1 VWTPKRILLLTL
13 GFGLFSVAYLI
24 YAHFLGGID
33 GLPPLP
39 DDFRPIFIADNEAP
53 EPPPLPQ
60 SETSADQKL
69 RQAFGDDCKELGY
82 KVKLELQK
90 KGMVLAAGDFKI
102 QPDGKVLL
110 EPFSL
115 AIFGKPR
122 ADGKDVEINTV
133 QSLHAILTFD
143 KPISNI
149 TDMNNRKIVRA
160 ELRDE
165 IYVINNR
172 RTPQR
177 DDDLS
182 LFTQGPLYYQESLHL
197 IWTDKTVRLIDLQSK
212 PNPTTIDGTQMYVYL
227 TPETK
232 PAKPG
237 QPLPQKAD
245 RSDSANGVDRIELRR
260 DVNMNLWVDKSS
272 GFLASDKKE
281 DPQKPAAQSKP
292 KTTKEPAQPEKV
304 KVVISTQ
311 GPFSYDLHT
320 HHATFDKSKISG
332 PRQNVVTV
340 DRINEAEGN
349 IDHLQCD
356 RLELQFRPNK
366 EQGQKDPKE
375 QPNAESEGLDIENAR
390 ATGQE
395 VVLTSDAEVLEARG
409 DDFFYDKI
417 KSLSTLR
424 GTPRMW
430 ALKEGNEIEA
440 PELQLLNLKGNQQAT
455 ALGTGVIRMLDKAT
469 GKRTLAAR
477 WEQRL
482 VYAKDGANDMLT
494 LIGNAAFVDTEH
506 QQELRADVLKVWLQP
521 ADPADSSSKDQQ
533 GRKPQ
538 HLEATGNIKSVGPD
552 MNVHNA
558 EHLVVWFK
566 DAPPIAQTQGTPS
579 SNESPSQTPP
589 AQPPLGQPRTGAST
603 KKADGSSP
611 TKDASSAPTEPAKP
625 KQPIDLTA
633 RSIDAHVLR
642 SGAKNDLDKLW
653 CQGRVHVHQ
662 DPATPEEKG
671 VDIRG
676 ETLELTHEVDGN
688 ILAVTGDHA
697 QVQMDK
703 IFILGPEVHIDQT
716 SNKVWVN
723 GMGIMKMPSN
733 ANFDGTKSAQT
744 AELTVNWEKKM
755 DFDGLNAQ
763 YFGNIRAEQNE
774 GHLACQNMQV
784 VLDHMVSLREGN
796 KKAAPAKVEKL
807 LCDRDVWVED
817 ATMVDGKISSY
828 KRMDCRELAVDND
841 PNTEESQA
849 QVAGPGKVRIF
860 QLGQKDNDLSP
871 SPNRSAAPTKDQR
884 APTQGQ
890 RKGGPQPQGGP
901 KSDEQHKLTHVSF
914 QSRMTANNKRGMA
927 TFYDRVIV
935 IDVPTED
942 PDLKIDEDRPPKE
955 SMFISCERLEVLNHK
970 LPDGTSKREMRA
982 YNKVVIEEE
991 KYSGRADI
999 VKYDESKQQIILEG
1013 VKGNFAELY
1022 KQDVRGQEGSH
1033 IIGKKITYYRDTGL
1047 YKVDDAQSLS
1057 NTR

>member
-1 VWTPKRILLLTL
+1 LLLTL

-39 DDFRPIFIADNEAP
+39 DDFRPVATADNQPP

-60 SETSADQKL
+60 NETSVDQKL
-69 RQAFGDDCKELGY
+69 RMAFGDDCKEIRDY
-82 KVKLELQK
+82 KIKLELQK

-110 EPFSL
+110 APFSL

-133 QSLHAILTFD
+133 QSDSAILAFD
-143 KPISNI
+143 KPIGNI
-149 TDMNNRKIVRA
+149 TDMNNRKIVGA
-160 ELRDE
+160 ELRDN
-165 IYVINNR
+165 IYLINNR

-177 DDDLS
+177 DDDIS
-182 LFTQGPLYYQESLHL
+182 LFTQGPLYYQEQLHL

-212 PNPTTIDGTQMYVYL
+212 PNPMTIDGTQMYVYL
-227 TPETK
+227 TPEAK

-237 QPLPQKAD
+237 QPPPQKTD
-245 RSDSANGVDRIELRR
+245 KSDAVNGVDQIELRR

-272 GFLASDKKE
+272 GFLTSDKRE
-281 DPQKPAAQSKP
+281 DPHKPAAQP
-292 KTTKEPAQPEKV
+292 KAKATKETVQPEKV

-340 DRINEAEGN
+340 DRVNEAEGT
-349 IDHLQCD
+349 DHLQCD

-366 EQGQKDPKE
+366 EPGQKDPKG
-375 QPNAESEGLDIENAR
+375 QPDAESEGLDIENAH

-417 KSLSTLR
+417 KNLTTLR

-455 ALGTGVIRMLDKAT
+455 ALGEGVIRMLDKAT

-477 WEQRL
+477 WKQRL

-521 ADPADSSSKDQQ
+521 ADPADSSSKEQQ

-538 HLEATGNIKSVGPD
+538 HLEATGNIRSVGPD

-558 EHLVVWFK
+558 EQLVVWFK
-566 DAPPIAQTQGTPS
+566 DAPPTAQTQGTPS
-579 SNESPSQTPP
+579 SNESPAQTPP
-589 AQPPLGQPRTGAST
+589 TQPPLGQPRAGTST
-603 KKADGSSP
+603 KKADANVP
-611 TKDASSAPTEPAKP
+611 AKDASAAPAEPAKP

-633 RSIDAHVLR
+633 RSIIAHVLR

-653 CQGRVHVHQ
+653 CQGLVHVHQ
-662 DPATPEEKG
+662 DPATPDEKG

-688 ILAVTGDHA
+688 ILAVKGDHA
-697 QVQMDK
+697 QLQMDK

-763 YFGNIRAEQNE
+763 FFGNIRAEQND

-796 KKAAPAKVEKL
+796 KKAAPAKVQQL

-817 ATMVDGKISSY
+817 ATMVGGKINSY
-828 KRMDCRELAVDND
+828 KRMDCRQLAVDND
-841 PNTEESQA
+841 TDTEESQA
-849 QVAGPGKVRIF
+849 QVSGPGKVRIF
-860 QLGQKDNDLSP
+860 QLGQKGNELSP
-871 SPNRSAAPTKDQR
+871 SPNRPATGSPG
-884 APTQGQ
+884 P
-890 RKGGPQPQGGP
+890 RKGGPQTQGGP
-901 KSDEQHKLTHVSF
+901 KGDEQHELTQVSF

-935 IDVPTED
+935 IKVPTED
-942 PDLKIDEDRPPKE
+942 PDLKIEEDRPPKE
-955 SMFISCERLEVLNHK
+955 SMYLSCERLEVYNHK
-970 LPDGTSKREMRA
+970 LPDGTSKQEMRA
-982 YNKVVIEEE
+982 YKKVVIEGE

-999 VKYDESKQQIILEG
+999 VKYDESKEQIILEG
-1013 VKGNFAELY
+1013 VDGNTAELY
-1022 KQDVRGQEGSH
+1022 KEDVRGQERSH
-1033 IIGKKITYYRDTGL
+1033 IIGEKIVYYRDTGL
-1047 YKVDDAQSLS
+1047 YRVENARSIE
-1057 NTR
+1057 NRR